1 MIVVKRIMSDRDL
14 KFIDVIPSKETI
26 TPGTSLNVLGG
37 VINPG
42 EAGSA
47 KIILWGKAE
56 NIWKPLLSQEV
67 FLEEKGHRHLYL
79 TIPPEIFQEEYWG
92 IKNLEEIEL
101 LISDITPENGTPG
114 KLVFIESTSV
124 SDPW

>member
-1 MIVVKRIMSDRDL
+1 MINKTL
-14 KFIDVIPSKETI
+14 KFIDVIPSKETV

-67 FLEEKGHRHLYL
+67 FLEEKEHRHLYFM
-79 TIPPEIFQEEYWG
+79 IPPEIFQEEYWG

-101 LISDITPENGTPG
+101 LISDMTPENGTPG
-114 KLVFIESTSV
+114 KLVFIESMSV

>member
-1 MIVVKRIMSDRDL
+1 MINKTL
-14 KFIDVIPSKETI
+14 KFIDVIPSKETV

-67 FLEEKGHRHLYL
+67 FLEEKEHRHLYF
-79 TIPPEIFQEEYWG
+79 TIPP
-92 IKNLEEIEL
+92 
-101 LISDITPENGTPG
+101 
-114 KLVFIESTSV
+114 
-124 SDPW
+124 

>member
-1 MIVVKRIMSDRDL
+1 MINKTL
-14 KFIDVIPSKETI
+14 KFIDVIPSKETV

-42 EAGSA
+42 EAVSA

-67 FLEEKGHRHLYL
+67 FLEEKEHRHLYF

-101 LISDITPENGTPG
+101 LISDMTPENGTPG
-114 KLVFIESTSV
+114 KLVFIESMSV